1 MKKRLFLGIFIA
13 ISLFVCFTGVTA
25 NAEDD
30 YMSHQDAR
38 YFLAFVYN
46 SDVDHVTEEA
56 LADDIYYKVLTGG
69 YSGNPTYEKA
79 AKVAFLSHMDA
90 RITDTLE
97 KANVATKTSRDYLI
111 EYFSNELEDESK
123 GLVTDIYKENVEKS
137 IFNLCGG
144 EDVLPLVDTMTD
156 VVENPDKYLDEVKAI
171 SSAFAYVYGQNV
183 TSLYTYFDVAQSCV
197 YLKSTE
203 GAYETAMAYTV
214 LALKDS
220 NFLSYAVKL
229 IPGLSSWEDWIDKMD
244 YWAEYVYNMKK
255 SLSSGSRDFQWV
267 LFHPNCD
274 ELETEVLWYT
284 GGQVYAPKMERE
296 GYILEGWY
304 LDEDCTIGP
313 LTNDFVPEEDVV
325 YLYAKWIPRYFTI
338 SFISNCDEVED
349 YNYKLDRLNVNWY
362 EPEFKRVGYLFNG
375 WYWDS
380 ACKNPVEGE
389 FEVSGDM
396 TFYAGWVCQYAYT
409 SANKQA
415 GIYGI
420 NHWEKDADGNNIT
433 DLVIPEKLGGLP
445 VTEVDLDLYSKAI
458 TGITFPQSMKTI
470 KEWSFSWFT
479 ALKKVVLND
488 GISVIEEGAFARSTQ
503 IETLSLGKNL
513 KTIGDDAFI
522 NCSKITEIDLPDGL
536 VSIGSYAFSNCGMT
550 EVKIP
555 DSVTFLGDRA
565 FSSCENLKSV
575 TIGKGVTTIE
585 PSLFADC
592 NAIESITVS
601 PDNPNYTSVD
611 GVLYSKDMTI
621 LCKYPSA
628 KTDKSFKVPDT
639 VKTIADKAFENA
651 TFLESIDFSNVSD
664 LGESAFY
671 GCTGLKTVTLPDGIK
686 ELKGD
691 LFNGC
696 TSLDNV
702 QIPDGVELI
711 SWGCFTDCSSL
722 TSVTIPESVTA
733 IWDYAFSGCP
743 FTEIKLPSELSEIC
757 SGTFYNCKNLK
768 EIKIPEKV
776 TTIGSYAFYN
786 CSLLTSVELPKTVTE
801 IIWYAFLGCNA
812 ITDVY
817 YTGTEE
823 QWALITVHTDNES
836 ITNANIHFEKSLPE
850 ITAVTVAG
858 SFKAFGDAL
867 TEAMFEILSGETVV
881 GTKSFIGNDGIHSFE
896 GLVSGAYTIKVSK
909 SKHAP
914 REYEIT
920 VGDENL
926 TQDIE
931 IWLYG
936 DVTKDGIVNNSDVI
950 QINRMNANLSSVFS
964 LTEDADYRFKV
975 ANLTAV
981 INADTI
987 VNNTDVI
994 HINRKNANLSSV
1006 FDRMA

>member
-13 ISLFVCFTGVTA
+13 ITLFVCFHGVTA
-25 NAEDD
+25 NADD
-30 YMSHQDAR
+30 GYMSQKDAR

-46 SDVDHVTEEA
+46 SDTDHVTEEA
-56 LADDIYYKVLTGG
+56 LADDIYYKMLTGE
-69 YSGNPTYEKA
+69 YSNNPTYEKA
-79 AKVAFLSHMDA
+79 AKVAFLSYMDA

-111 EYFSNELEDESK
+111 KYCSDELEDESK
-123 GLVTDIYKENVEKS
+123 GLVTGIYKENIQKS
-137 IFNLCGG
+137 IFKMADA
-144 EDVLPLVDTMTD
+144 EDALPLIDTVTD
-156 VVENPDKYLDEVKAI
+156 IAENPDKYLDDLKAI
-171 SSAFAYVYGQNV
+171 SSAFTYVYGQNV

-203 GAYETAMAYTV
+203 GAYETAMAYTI

-220 NFLSYAVKL
+220 NFMSYAVKL
-229 IPGLSSWEDWIDKMD
+229 IPGISSWEDWIDKMD
-244 YWAEYVYNMKK
+244 YWAEYVYDMKK
-255 SLSSGSRDFQWV
+255 ELSSGNRDFQWI

-313 LTNDFVPEEDVV
+313 VKNDFVPEEDVV
-325 YLYAKWIPRYFTI
+325 YLYAKWTPRYFNI
-338 SFISNCDEVED
+338 SFKSNCSEVDD

-362 EPEFKRVGYLFNG
+362 EPTFKRVGYLFNG

-380 ACKNPVEGE
+380 GCKNPVEGE
-389 FEVSGDM
+389 FEVTGDM

-409 SANKQA
+409 SVNGQA

-420 NHWEKDADGNNIT
+420 NHWEKDADGNRIT

-445 VTEVDLDLYSKAI
+445 VTEVDLDLDARAI
-458 TGITFPQSMKTI
+458 TGLTFPNSMKTI

-479 ALKKVVLND
+479 SLKKVVLND
-488 GISVIEEGAFARSTQ
+488 GITVIEEGAFARSTQ

-522 NCSKITEIDLPDGL
+522 NCSKITEIDLPEGL
-536 VSIGSYAFSNCGMT
+536 VSIGSYAFSNCGMA

-575 TIGKGVTTIE
+575 IIGKGLTDIDSSV
-585 PSLFADC
+585 FAYC
-592 NAIESITVS
+592 NLLESITVS

-639 VKTIADKAFENA
+639 VKTISDKAFENA

-664 LGESAFY
+664 LGESTFY

-743 FTEIKLPSELSEIC
+743 FTEIKLPSQLTYLC
-757 SGTFYNCKNLK
+757 SGTFYGCESLK
-768 EIKIPEKV
+768 KIVIPQNV
-776 TTIGSYAFYN
+776 TTIDSYAFYDCN
-786 CSLLTSVELPKTVTE
+786 SLTVVEIPETVTE

-850 ITAVTVAG
+850 ITAVTVTG
-858 SFKAFGDAL
+858 SFKSFGDAL
-867 TEAMFEILSGETVV
+867 TEAMFEILSGETLV

-920 VGDENL
+920 VGEENL

-936 DVTKDGIVNNSDVI
+936 DVNADGIINSTDTL
-950 QINRMNANLSSVFS
+950 QINRKIANLSSV
-964 LTEDADYRFKV
+964 LNQTANAEYRFKV
-975 ANLTAV
+975 ANITNVTSGDSTL
-981 INADTI
+981 NS
-987 VNNTDVI
+987 TDI
-994 HINRKNANLSSV
+994 LHINRKVANLSSI
-1006 FDRMA
+1006 FDKIA